1 MAAVAPSAPV
11 GRRPWR
17 WVLVPL
23 TAGALVSLTAGLLA
37 RHEPRSKGYFR
48 LFFSDPIHLKAGFAT
63 AAAVLAC
70 FQLFTAAWIFRK
82 LPWPKP
88 AWVNPVHRWSGR
100 LAFAFTLPVA
110 YHCIFK
116 LGFQDPGTRV
126 LAHSLFGCA
135 VYGAF
140 AAKVTILR
148 LHRFPTPDVLP
159 LAGGLL
165 FATLIGV
172 WYTSA
177 LWLYRQAPPPAAA
190 ATGSDP
196 GRRPARRP
204 ALGGVQVGGLRLV
217 PHAPPRKAAPAHLA
231 PNLPRLRPLVCGGR
245 GGRTEGRQGPDGVVS
260 LSWSDLRRSGAS
272 RHVRRAAGRALEP
285 PARGGREDCERKRT

>member
-1 MAAVAPSAPV
+1 VATPV
-11 GRRPWR
+11 PAGPRAWR

-23 TAGALVSLTAGLLA
+23 TVGALVSLTAGLLA

-88 AWVNPVHRWSGR
+88 AWVNPVHRWTGR

-116 LGFQDPGTRV
+116 LGFQDPDTRV
-126 LAHSLFGCA
+126 LAHSLLGCA
-135 VYGAF
+135 LYGAF

-148 LHRFPTPDVLP
+148 LHRFPMPVLP
-159 LAGGLL
+159 VAGGLL

-177 LWLYRQAPPPAAA
+177 LWLYRQTPPATAA
-190 ATGSDP
+190 ATSPIPADA
-196 GRRPARRP
+196 RPAP
-204 ALGGVQVGGLRLV
+204 G
-217 PHAPPRKAAPAHLA
+217 AAVFTSAGCGSCHTLA
-231 PNLPRLRPLVCGGR
+231 AAGSHGQIGPNLDRLRPSFSTVQKQVVNGG
-245 GGRTEGRQGPDGVVS
+245 
-260 LSWSDLRRSGAS
+260 GAMPS
-272 RHVRRAAGRALEP
+272 FAGRLTTAQIRDV
-285 PARGGREDCERKRT
+285 AAFVATRAGR